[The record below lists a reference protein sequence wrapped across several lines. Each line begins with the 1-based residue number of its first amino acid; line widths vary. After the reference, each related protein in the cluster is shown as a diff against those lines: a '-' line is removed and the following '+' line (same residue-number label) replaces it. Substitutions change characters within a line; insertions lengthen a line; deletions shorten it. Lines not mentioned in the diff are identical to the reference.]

1 MLSNIVLHTTYISYV
16 LSVLKIF
23 SIYFTI
29 VKVDA
34 ATPNM
39 WLAQGPG
46 VHDKHQEMGVKS
58 RHRSFPGGFFNR
70 ITVTTLPETNSE
82 FAPENGGPLE
92 VWRFLLETRHFK
104 GLLLLGFRELQHPTS
119 WWMVPPS
126 RWTRCRRVLCS
137 CAALDFGCAGPGQN
151 RGREC
156 AVGVGFYFRLRAGK
170 GTFFFLMFGKV

>member
-39 WLAQGPG
+39 WLALGPG

-70 ITVTTLPETNSE
+70 IRVTTLPETNSE
-82 FAPENGGPLE
+82 FAPDNGCPLE
-92 VWRFLLETRHFK
+92 VWRLLLETRHFK
-104 GLLLLGFRELQHPTS
+104 GLLLLGLREL
-119 WWMVPPS
+119 
-126 RWTRCRRVLCS
+126 
-137 CAALDFGCAGPGQN
+137 
-151 RGREC
+151 
-156 AVGVGFYFRLRAGK
+156 
-170 GTFFFLMFGKV
+170 